1 MKKLLAFSFI
11 GLISILFISGC
22 SFSEI
27 VNKISRQAEGVVLY
41 GNEDSVNNDIDKNSK
56 ALKSSDT
63 YAIKLNQNDKNKTMI
78 MNKTTAKD
86 LMKKGLLRKI
96 SDDSKNSDETE
107 PIKSLP
113 EVTKDTPVLFANT
126 DVDKFKVGEKEYDV
140 NYGGNVIIGDGRTY
154 ANSFMVVDDSMWD
167 SIGGEKKTIGV
178 LHFDKENNPKD
189 KMGEF
194 TTEESQLTSLD
205 G

>member
-1 MKKLLAFSFI
+1 MKKLLAFSCI
-11 GLISILFISGC
+11 GLISILFMSGC
-22 SFSEI
+22 SFGEI

-63 YAIKLNQNDKNKTMI
+63 YAIKLNQSDKNKTMI

-96 SDDSKNSDETE
+96 NDDKKNSDETE

-167 SIGGEKKTIGV
+167 SISGEKKTIGI